1 MHIRGLSSSV
11 EPAAIVALE
20 HIAHRCVRPCGVPK
34 LDRALERGGL
44 PLSRGRS
51 LPALLGTRGLHASV
65 GFERLLA
72 ARTLAASAPDRIMA
86 PHSLGLGRVTPQPRA
101 C

>member
-1 MHIRGLSSSV
+1 MYEPFIRFSMPVYPG
-11 EPAAIVALE
+11 AF
-20 HIAHRCVRPCGVPK
+20 PK

-72 ARTLAASAPDRIMA
+72 ARTLAASAPDRIKA
-86 PHSLGLGRVTPQPRA
+86 PHRRGYPGS
-101 C
+101 